1 MKKILFALVA
11 AAALLVGCQ
20 PKPVMVDK
28 IALSSNTL
36 SMVEGD
42 TQHLSAIVS
51 PKEATNPEVTWSSDN
66 TSVATVTGSGDV
78 TAVAPGEAKI
88 TVKAVDGSGVSATCV
103 VTVVKKVI
111 PVTKIELNEKTL
123 SLKKD
128 ETAQLTAVI
137 SPSDATY
144 QNVTWASDNT
154 DVATVDATGKVTAVA
169 AGTANITASANDDSG
184 VKSEACVVTVVEPKP
199 MYVQYPSCLLRTG
212 GSITQ
217 SVFYGTIEDYANRK
231 PASGLKWTS
240 DNTAVATV
248 EAAKV
253 TAVAPGTATITGE
266 DELGSKVTFTVTV
279 EDKTTPVYDQYLP
292 GVSLYDCHDGTKAW
306 NKSTTQ
312 YSLKEGYVENT
323 KCMGATLK
331 QYKIAELY
339 FDPVDASAVQNP
351 ALFVRMYIDDPTKL
365 NTTVSGGEPIIEIR
379 STGEVITPE
388 KPYPYLETDS
398 RAYWSLNTI
407 FSNWDSPTAS
417 AKQALHAGW
426 NNIVLP
432 ISKATHNQLN
442 LKKIN
447 YFRIHQMHS
456 LPAGSYQ
463 DVEFRFDQIRIID
476 WTEFERCD
484 NFAMWR
490 DRPAQQNQYQYVN
503 DTEGKIEGTSCIACK
518 DVMFTAVNSYRLEM
532 WPGLAYAMPS
542 MFDYKDLKLQ
552 FKFYVAENSVEFFN
566 KYVNFRV
573 EVGCKTLKDGVW
585 QFTPDS
591 NDINMSVGV
600 GGEKPYT
607 FTAGWNTM
615 TFNFSDYEARI
626 NGQFD
631 IRKMDYFRIIM
642 TPMNYDPNKET
653 NPDPVKYIT
662 YKLDDI
668 RILQK

>member
-20 PKPVMVDK
+20 PKPVLVSK
-28 IALSSNTL
+28 ITL
-36 SMVEGD
+36 SQTTGSVVEGE
-42 TQHLSAIVS
+42 TLKLSAIVT
-51 PKEATNPEVTWSSDN
+51 PKEASNPELTWSSSN
-66 TSVATVTGSGDV
+66 TSAATVTGDGTV
-78 TAVAPGEAKI
+78 TGVAEGTTTITAAATDGSNVKATCEI
-88 TVKAVDGSGVSATCV
+88 TVA
-103 VTVVKKVI
+103 KKVI
-111 PVTKIELNEKTL
+111 HVDAVGLNEHAIT
-123 SLKKD
+123 LKKD
-128 ETAQLTAVI
+128 ETAQLVGAVTPATAT
-137 SPSDATY
+137 DQTL
-144 QNVTWASDNT
+144 TWASDNT
-154 DVATVDATGKVTAVA
+154 DVATVDGTGKVTAKA
-169 AGTANITASANDDSG
+169 AGTAKITATSNDDPT
-184 VKSEACVVTVVEPKP
+184 KKDECVVTVVEPKP

-365 NTTVSGGEPIIEIR
+365 NTTVSGGEPLIEIR

-447 YFRIHQMHS
+447 YFRVYQMHG
-456 LPAGSYQ
+456 LPTGSYQ

-573 EVGCKTLKDGVW
+573 EVGCKTLVEGVW
-585 QFTPDS
+585 KFTPDS

-642 TPMNYDPNKET
+642 TPMNYDPNKEKD
-653 NPDPVKYIT
+653 PDPVKYIT